1 MVQKIY
7 LTGFV
12 QSVKVEKDKRLTTL
26 VIKQNDSDL
35 EIILSND
42 LAEFVLDELTE
53 AMEVDCNY
61 IQKEAV

>member
-1 MVQKIY
+1 VQKIY